1 MTVSSKTLMTTVK
14 EVIQQEISRNPVVRL
29 GHVNNIVAVG
39 SSKEEI
45 CGNENNKKNYSKMA
59 LD

>member
-14 EVIQQEISRNPVVRL
+14 EVIPQEISRNPVVRL

-45 CGNENNKKNYSKMA
+45 CGNENNKKK
-59 LD
+59 L